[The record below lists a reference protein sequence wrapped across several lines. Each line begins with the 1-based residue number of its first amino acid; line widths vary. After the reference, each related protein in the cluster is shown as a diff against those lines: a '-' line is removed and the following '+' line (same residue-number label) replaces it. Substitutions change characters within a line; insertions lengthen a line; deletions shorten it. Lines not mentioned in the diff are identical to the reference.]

1 MMKWQFNQ
9 VMKENIIT
17 TQSYGAVVKAGVVR
31 EHPTGKRVKIE
42 PYTIVKVVGFD
53 FGIKRVIIECTKGLE
68 VLRADVDI
76 DFLMTHCQIETPDP
90 NQEIKAVMVQH
101 VAHNLLDKDT
111 VIFILIMTLT
121 YIVGMV
127 LGKGL

>member
-1 MMKWQFNQ
+1 MKWQFNQ
-9 VMKENIIT
+9 VIKENIIT

-31 EHPTGKRVKIE
+31 EHSTGKRVKIE
-42 PYTIVKVVGFD
+42 PYTIIKVVGFD
-53 FGIKRVIIECTKGLE
+53 FSIKRVIIECTKGLE

-76 DFLMTHCQIETPDP
+76 DFLMTHCQIETSDP
-90 NQEIKAVMVQH
+90 NQEVKAIMVQH

-121 YIVGMV
+121 FIV
-127 LGKGL
+127 